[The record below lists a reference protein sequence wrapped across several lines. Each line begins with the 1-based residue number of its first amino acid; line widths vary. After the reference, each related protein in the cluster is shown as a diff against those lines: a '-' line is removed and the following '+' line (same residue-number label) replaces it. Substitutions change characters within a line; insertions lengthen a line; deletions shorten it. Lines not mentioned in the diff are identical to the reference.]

1 MAATQTPE
9 RKNELKVQLIN
20 HSATRKGLEVKVP
33 AWEVSEVFGQ
43 VIARIA
49 KQVKL
54 PGFRPGKAPRSVLM
68 SKFQREIVSEV
79 AQSLVDRH
87 FWNAAA
93 AAGTQP
99 ISNPAL
105 EKADLR
111 EGVDG
116 SFKALFDVAPEVQVP
131 EYKGLAVPKKKRRID
146 DAAVEEHLEGLR
158 ERAAKL
164 VPVEEAASKGLY
176 ATLDIKVKPQGM
188 KPQSYQ
194 DQVIQ
199 LDDSRPFDQQL
210 IGLKVD
216 DKKAFD
222 LDVPAEDPNRNIAGK
237 KVHYEV
243 VLKDLRKREVPVLN
257 DEFAKDLDKAD
268 LKALKAWV
276 REDLEE
282 AAERDAVARM
292 QTTMLDMLLDAAPF
306 EVPAS
311 MVSLQLDDYCQE
323 FAQMIARQGINP
335 KRVNWNAYRQ
345 ARRHDAERAVRSGYL
360 LQAIGNAEDI
370 QVSDEEIDA
379 EIRAFMDEN
388 KVQQSFEAFKAEL
401 ERRGNTTEIKGRL
414 RTDKIFERM
423 AASAKVDEEL
433 LDKAAFEELVELER
447 KREAGEA
454 VSRFDAGGLEGGDLS
469 EQEGGEPASL
479 EHGHVH
485 GPDCDH
491 DHAHEHAHAEAAE
504 AAAEEKPKK
513 AAKKTAKKDED
524 APKAEKAEEKP
535 KKAVK
540 KKAE

>member
-43 VIARIA
+43 VLAKIA

-116 SFKALFDVAPEVQVP
+116 SFKALFDVAPEVQLP

-146 DAAVEEHLEGLR
+146 DSAVEEHLEGLR

-164 VPVEEAASKGLY
+164 VPVEEAAAKGLY

-199 LDDSRPFDQQL
+199 IDDSRPFDQQL
-210 IGLKVD
+210 AGLKVD
-216 DKKAFD
+216 DRKAFD

-243 VLKDLRKREVPVLN
+243 VLKDLRKREVPALN
-257 DEFAKDLDKAD
+257 DEFAKDLGKSD
-268 LKALKAWV
+268 LKELKAWV
-276 REDLEE
+276 RQDLEE
-282 AAERDAVARM
+282 AAERDAMARM
-292 QTTMLDMLLDAAPF
+292 QTVMLDMLLDAAPF

-345 ARRHDAERAVRSGYL
+345 TRRHDAERAVRSGYL

-379 EIRAFMDEN
+379 EIRTFMDEN

-433 LDKAAFEELVELER
+433 LDKKAFEELVELER
-447 KREAGEA
+447 KRESGEA
-454 VSRFDAGGLEGGDLS
+454 VSRFDAGGLEGGDLA
-469 EQEGGEPASL
+469 EQEGGEP
-479 EHGHVH
+479 HVH

-491 DHAHEHAHAEAAE
+491 DHDHEHAHAGAAAPEAE
-504 AAAEEKPKK
+504 AKPKK

-524 APKAEKAEEKP
+524 APKAEAKAADKGEDKP
-535 KKAVK
+535 KKATK

>member
-9 RKNELKVQLIN
+9 RKSELKVQLIN
-20 HSATRKGLEVKVP
+20 HSATRKGLEVRVP

-43 VIARIA
+43 VIAKIA

-54 PGFRPGKAPRSVLM
+54 PGFRPGKAPKNVLM
-68 SKFQREIVSEV
+68 SKYQREIVSEV
-79 AQSLVDRH
+79 AQSLVERH

-131 EYKGLAVPKKKRRID
+131 EYKGLNVGKKKRLID
-146 DAAVEEHLEGLR
+146 EAAVEEHLEGLR

-164 VPVEEAASKGLY
+164 VPVDGETATGLF
-176 ATLDIKVKPQGM
+176 ATFDIKVKPQSM
-188 KPQSYQ
+188 KGQSYT

-199 LDDSRPFDQQL
+199 LDESRPFDKEVL
-210 IGLKVD
+210 GMKLD
-216 DKKAFD
+216 EHRAFN
-222 LDVPAEDPNRNIAGK
+222 LDVPADDPNRNIAGK

-243 VLKDLRKREVPVLN
+243 TLKDLRKREVPELN
-257 DEFAKDLDKAD
+257 DELAKDMDKAD
-268 LKALKAWV
+268 LAELKAWV
-276 REDLEE
+276 RGELEE
-282 AAERDAVARM
+282 AAERDALARM
-292 QTTMLDMLLDAAPF
+292 QTTMLDALLDAAPF

-311 MVSLQLDDYCQE
+311 MVSLQLDDYSQE
-323 FAQMIARQGINP
+323 FAQLISRQGIDPN
-335 KRVNWNAYRQ
+335 RVNWQAYRQ
-345 ARRHDAERAVRSGYL
+345 TRRNDAERAVRSGYL

-370 QVSDEEIDA
+370 QVDDAEIDA
-379 EIRAFMDEN
+379 EIRLFMDEN

-414 RTDKIFERM
+414 RTDKIFIRM
-423 AASAKVDEEL
+423 AESAAVTEEL

-447 KREAGEA
+447 KREAGLA
-454 VSRFDAGGLEGGDLS
+454 VSRFDAGGLEGGELS
-469 EQEGGEPASL
+469 EQEGGEP
-479 EHGHVH
+479 HVH

-491 DHAHEHAHAEAAE
+491 DHDHAHAGEAEEAPKKAAKKAKKDEEPAAE
-504 AAAEEKPKK
+504 AVAEEKPKK
-513 AAKKTAKKDED
+513 A
-524 APKAEKAEEKP
+524 
-535 KKAVK
+535 K

>member
-9 RKNELKVQLIN
+9 RKTELKVQLIN

-43 VIARIA
+43 VLAKIA

-111 EGVDG
+111 EGVEG
-116 SFKALFDVAPEVQVP
+116 SFKALFDVAPEVQLP

-146 DAAVEEHLEGLR
+146 DEAVKEHLEGLR
-158 ERAAKL
+158 DRAAKL
-164 VPVEEAASKGLY
+164 VPVEEAAATGLF

-188 KPQSYQ
+188 KPQSYK
-194 DQVIQ
+194 DQAIQ

-210 IGLKVD
+210 LGLKVD

-222 LDVPAEDPNRNIAGK
+222 LDVPADDPNRNIAGK

-243 VLKDLRKREVPVLN
+243 VLKDLRRREVPEAN
-257 DEFAKDLDKAD
+257 DEFAKDLGKGDFKE
-268 LKALKAWV
+268 LQAWV
-276 REDLEE
+276 REELEA

-292 QTTMLDMLLDAAPF
+292 QTVMLDGLLDAAPF

-323 FAQMIARQGINP
+323 FAQLIARQGISP
-335 KRVNWNAYRQ
+335 KRVNWDAYR
-345 ARRHDAERAVRSGYL
+345 ATRRNDAERAVRSGYL

-370 QVSDEEIDA
+370 QVTDEEIDA
-379 EIRAFMDEN
+379 EIRTFMDEN

-423 AASAKVDEEL
+423 AASAKVAEEL
-433 LDKAAFEELVELER
+433 LDRKAFEELVELER

-454 VSRFDAGGLEGGDLS
+454 VGRFDAGGLEGGDLS
-469 EQEGGEPASL
+469 EQEGGEP
-479 EHGHVH
+479 HVH

-491 DHAHEHAHAEAAE
+491 DHDHDHGHAEAAE
-504 AAAEEKPKK
+504 AEAKPKK
-513 AAKKTAKKDED
+513 AAKKPAKKDED
-524 APKAEKAEEKP
+524 APKAEAKAADKGEDKP
-535 KKAVK
+535 KKAAK

>member
-43 VIARIA
+43 VIAKIA

-79 AQSLVDRH
+79 AQSLVERH
-87 FWNAAA
+87 FWSAAA

-116 SFKALFDVAPEVQVP
+116 SFKALFDVAPEVELP
-131 EYKGLAVPKKKRRID
+131 GYKELAVAKKKRRID
-146 DAAVEEHLEGLR
+146 DDAVAEHLEGLR
-158 ERAAKL
+158 ERAARL
-164 VPVEEAASKGLY
+164 VPVDEAAAKGLY
-176 ATLDIKVKPQGM
+176 ATFDIKVKPQGM
-188 KPQSYQ
+188 KPQTYQ

-199 LDDSRPFDQQL
+199 LDDSRPFDKEVVGMK
-210 IGLKVD
+210 ID
-216 DKKAFD
+216 ERRTFD

-243 VLKDLRKREVPVLN
+243 VLKDLRKREVPELN
-257 DEFAKDLDKAD
+257 DELAKDLDKAD
-268 LKALKAWV
+268 LAELKAWV
-276 REDLEE
+276 RSDLEE

-292 QTTMLDMLLDAAPF
+292 QTTMLDALLDAAPF
-306 EVPAS
+306 EVPVS
-311 MVSLQLDDYCQE
+311 MVSLQLDDYSQE
-323 FAQMIARQGINP
+323 FAQLISRQGINP
-335 KRVNWNAYRQ
+335 NRVNWNAYRQ
-345 ARRHDAERAVRSGYL
+345 SRRYDAERAVRSGYL

-379 EIRAFMDEN
+379 EIRVYMDEN

-423 AASAKVDEEL
+423 AASAKVTEEL
-433 LDKAAFEELVELER
+433 LDKKAFEELAELER

-454 VSRFDAGGLEGGDLS
+454 VSRFDAGGLEGGELA
-469 EQEGGEPASL
+469 EQEGGEP
-479 EHGHVH
+479 HVH

-491 DHAHEHAHAEAAE
+491 DHDHGHAHAEAAE
-504 AAAEEKPKK
+504 AEAKPKKAAKKAAKKDEEPKAEAPAKEEAPEKPKK
-513 AAKKTAKKDED
+513 AAKKKSE
-524 APKAEKAEEKP
+524 
-535 KKAVK
+535 
-540 KKAE
+540 

>member
-43 VIARIA
+43 VIAKIA

-79 AQSLVDRH
+79 AQSLVERH

-116 SFKALFDVAPEVQVP
+116 SFKALFDVAPEVALP
-131 EYKGLAVPKKKRRID
+131 GYKDLAVAKKKRRID
-146 DAAVEEHLEGLR
+146 DDAVAEHLEGLR

-164 VPVEEAASKGLY
+164 APVDEAAAKGLY

-188 KPQSYQ
+188 KSQSYQ

-199 LDDSRPFDQQL
+199 LDDSRPFDKEVVGMKL
-210 IGLKVD
+210 D
-216 DKKAFD
+216 ERRSFD
-222 LDVPAEDPNRNIAGK
+222 LDVPAGDPNRNIAGK
-237 KVHYEV
+237 KVHYEA
-243 VLKDLRKREVPVLN
+243 VLKDLRKREVPELN
-257 DEFAKDLDKAD
+257 DELAKDLDKAD
-268 LKALKAWV
+268 LAELKAWV
-276 REDLEE
+276 RSDLEE

-292 QTTMLDMLLDAAPF
+292 QTTMLDALLDAAPF

-311 MVSLQLDDYCQE
+311 MVSLQLDDYSQE
-323 FAQMIARQGINP
+323 FAQLISRQGINP
-335 KRVNWNAYRQ
+335 NRVNWNAYRQ
-345 ARRHDAERAVRSGYL
+345 SRRYDAERAVRSGYL

-379 EIRAFMDEN
+379 EIRVYMDEN

-423 AASAKVDEEL
+423 AASAKVTEEL
-433 LDKAAFEELVELER
+433 LDKQAFEELAELER

-454 VSRFDAGGLEGGDLS
+454 VSRFDAGGLEGGGLD
-469 EQEGGEPASL
+469 EQEGGEP
-479 EHGHVH
+479 HVH

-491 DHAHEHAHAEAAE
+491 DHDHGHEHAEAAE
-504 AAAEEKPKK
+504 AEAKPKKVAKKAAKKDEEAQAEAPSVEESAEKPKK
-513 AAKKTAKKDED
+513 AG
-524 APKAEKAEEKP
+524 
-535 KKAVK
+535 K
-540 KKAE
+540 KKA

>member
-43 VIARIA
+43 VLAKIA

-146 DAAVEEHLEGLR
+146 EAAVEEHLEGLR

-164 VPVEEAASKGLY
+164 VPVEEPASKGLY

-199 LDDSRPFDQQL
+199 LDESRPFDQQL
-210 IGLKVD
+210 LGLKVD
-216 DKKAFD
+216 EKKAFD
-222 LDVPAEDPNRNIAGK
+222 LDVPADDPNRNIAGK

-243 VLKDLRKREVPVLN
+243 VLKDLRKREVPELN

-276 REDLEE
+276 REDLQE
-282 AAERDAVARM
+282 AAERDAMARM
-292 QTTMLDMLLDAAPF
+292 QTVMLDMLLDAAPF

-345 ARRHDAERAVRSGYL
+345 TRRHDAERAVRSGYL

-379 EIRAFMDEN
+379 EIRTFMDEN

-423 AASAKVDEEL
+423 AASAKVAEEL

-454 VSRFDAGGLEGGDLS
+454 VSRFDAGGLEGGELA
-469 EQEGGEPASL
+469 EQEGGEP
-479 EHGHVH
+479 HVH

-491 DHAHEHAHAEAAE
+491 DHEHGHEHAHAEAAE
-504 AAAEEKPKK
+504 AEAKPKKAAKKAAKKDEEEPKAEAKPAKKDEEKPKK
-513 AAKKTAKKDED
+513 AAKK
-524 APKAEKAEEKP
+524 KAE
-535 KKAVK
+535 
-540 KKAE
+540 